1 MTNSPK
7 VLRDGL
13 TRGLYMSHGTL
24 EIRDFSKSK
33 AFFREVLGIEAY
45 RHSPQSM
52 FIRKNAYMTVACV
65 QTEEASVDQG
75 YENRWGVDVDSAEEV
90 DRSYKRL
97 LVERD
102 RYGVQELLPPSRKD
116 MGYSFALR
124 DLNGNWWEVQ
134 HADKDPASLFDA
146 ATPSEH

>member
-65 QTEEASVDQG
+65 QTEEAAVDQG
-75 YENRWGVDVDSAEEV
+75 YENRWGVDVDSPEDV
-90 DRSYKRL
+90 DRSYERL
-97 LVERD
+97 LAERD
-102 RYGVQELLPPSRKD
+102 RYGVQEILLPSQKD
-116 MGYSFALR
+116 TGYSFVLR
-124 DLNGNWWEVQ
+124 DLNGNWWEIQ
-134 HADKDPASLFDA
+134 HPAKDLASLFDA
-146 ATPSEH
+146 PPPSEP